1 MTCMRPTSGR
11 RCSRD
16 LPEANLRQEHRN
28 TSWAAYGPP
37 DGLPSEVCPQAAT
50 KLDKLDIGRRR
61 PDDRVICR
69 RSADTLGRE
78 VEHTRRARYLEIT
91 QMKGN

>member
-16 LPEANLRQEHRN
+16 SPEAGIGGGEHIN
-28 TSWAAYGPP
+28 TSWVAYGPP

-50 KLDKLDIGRRR
+50 KLDKLDIGR
-61 PDDRVICR
+61 
-69 RSADTLGRE
+69 
-78 VEHTRRARYLEIT
+78 
-91 QMKGN
+91 